1 VSGVAGSHSMERRR
15 RSRFAILHK
24 KELDFN
30 HRDLGKTIRKEINR
44 NPWPKPFFYLETNK

>member
-30 HRDLGKTIRKEINR
+30 HRDLGKMIRKEINR
-44 NPWPKPFFYLETNK
+44 NPWPKPFFLP